1 MRTKGKLL
9 LVPFLCLYLAAIF
22 AIVLNFG
29 RTRWGS
35 TSWFPIAVGGTAALA
50 IVPIR
55 YLLRKSLSNR
65 SASDWGR
72 IVLFFFGGLFP
83 LVLVPFL
90 DRNELL
96 LICGLLGASVL
107 FFWAAFG
114 VLFQWPGFRP
124 PPKAN
129 ECPRCRYD
137 LTGNTS
143 GVCPE
148 CGTPIEIKPEAE
160 VDQGTSN

>member
-9 LVPFLCLYLAAIF
+9 SVPFLCLYLAAIL

-29 RTRWGS
+29 RTRWES

-50 IVPIR
+50 IIPYR
-55 YLLRKSLSNR
+55 YFLRKSLSNR
-65 SASDWGR
+65 SAGGGR
-72 IVLFFFGGLFP
+72 IVLFFFAGLFP
-83 LVLVPFL
+83 LVFIPFL

-124 PPKAN
+124 PPKPN

-148 CGTPIEIKPEAE
+148 CGTPMEIKPGAEA
-160 VDQGTSN
+160 DTGTLN